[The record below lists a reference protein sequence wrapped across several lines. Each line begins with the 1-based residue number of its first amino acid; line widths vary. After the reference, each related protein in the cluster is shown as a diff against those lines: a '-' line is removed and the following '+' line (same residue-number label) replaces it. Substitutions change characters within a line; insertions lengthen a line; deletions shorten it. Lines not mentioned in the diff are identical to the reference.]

1 MTATETRRPLTERQ
15 KEILNW
21 LAGYIVQHGFS
32 PTLRELCLAF
42 NFRTTNAAVTHLAA
56 LKRKGWITWVPK
68 ASRTIRIVEA
78 AT

>member
-1 MTATETRRPLTERQ
+1 MTATETRRPLTDRQ

-21 LAGYIVQHGFS
+21 LAEYIVQHGFS

-42 NFRTTNAAVTHLAA
+42 HFKTTNAAVVHLAA
-56 LKRKGWITWVPK
+56 LKRKGWVTWIPR
-68 ASRTIRIVEA
+68 APRTIRLTEA